1 MYTPQGRAGRSP
13 ARRLEP
19 FFFSFCC
26 SRSKGVLFPRH
37 VWSKAFQP
45 FFFLV
50 IPSAPPSSKSPRE
63 DGEREKKV
71 EKVGLSRETPAR
83 QHGK

>member
-13 ARRLEP
+13 AALSR
-19 FFFSFCC
+19 FFFPFVAHVPKGSCFPDMFGRK
-26 SRSKGVLFPRH
+26 RSSL
-37 VWSKAFQP
+37 S
-45 FFFLV
+45 FFLV